1 MPFGERLQAVRR
13 RHEMTQEEF
22 AAQLK
27 VSRQAV
33 SKWESG
39 RGYPELEKIIYICN
53 RYGTTMDELFQ
64 DEVPPAS
71 GQAAPHAAEK
81 PFQDRPL
88 KKEVSDFFSNLSVPK
103 QWMLLGLLTAAALLV
118 LLVSHTLKG
127 GTDDVMTIVWTGAII
142 VFGIVEAV
150 TAGLVS
156 IWFVAGALAALVA
169 AFVDAPIP
177 IQLVLFLAVSA
188 AALALT
194 RPVLNKITAANA
206 VPTNADRVLGG
217 TAKVT
222 ETIDNENAA
231 GAVYAD
237 GKTWTARS
245 ADGAV
250 IPAGSRVRI
259 EAMEGV
265 KLIVKILE
273 EEQEAVYDR

>member
-13 RHEMTQEEF
+13 SSEMTQEEF

-39 RGYPELEKIIYICN
+39 RSYPELEKIIYICN
-53 RYGTTMDELFQ
+53 RYGVTMDELFQ
-64 DEVPPAS
+64 DEVPPGS
-71 GQAAPHAAEK
+71 GQAAPPAAEE
-81 PFQDRPL
+81 PFRDRPL

-127 GTDDVMTIVWTGAII
+127 GTDNVMTIVWTAAII

-188 AALALT
+188 AALAMT
-194 RPVLNKITAANA
+194 RPVLKRITAASA

-237 GKTWTARS
+237 GKTWSARS

-265 KLIVKILE
+265 KLIVKTLE
-273 EEQEAVYDR
+273 EGQEAVYDR

>member
-71 GQAAPHAAEK
+71 GQAAPRAAEK